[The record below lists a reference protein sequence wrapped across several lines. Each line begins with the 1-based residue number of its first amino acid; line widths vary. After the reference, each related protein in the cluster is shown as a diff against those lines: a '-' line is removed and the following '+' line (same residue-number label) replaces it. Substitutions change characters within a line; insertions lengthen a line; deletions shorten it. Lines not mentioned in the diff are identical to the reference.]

1 MLSAMKNFNYANIT
15 RIVFGKGQ
23 IAKLP
28 SLIPS
33 GKKVLLTY
41 GGGSIKRNG
50 VYNQVMDA
58 LKGYSVTEFSGIEA
72 NPDFDTVV
80 KAVDIVKK
88 LGVDDT
94 FLLAVGGGSVSDG
107 TKFIAAASKYSK
119 TSDPWDMVTSGG
131 KGIES
136 AVPMGC
142 IMTLPAVLDGV
153 SIDRVD
159 GIGEQQRSRS
169 LPQSASRALHLPLSL
184 LGQVCIQLAVPVPP
198 VRHSGS

>member
-15 RIVFGKGQ
+15 RIVFVKGQ

-142 IMTLPAVLDGV
+142 IMTLPAVLDRA

-169 LPQSASRALHLPLSL
+169 LP
-184 LGQVCIQLAVPVPP
+184 
-198 VRHSGS
+198 

>member
-94 FLLAVGGGSVSDG
+94 FLLAVGGGSESDG
-107 TKFIAAASKYSK
+107 NKFIAAASKYSK

-169 LPQSASRALHLPLSL
+169 LPQSASRALHLPFSL
-184 LGQVCIQLAVPVPP
+184 LGQVRIQLTVPVPP